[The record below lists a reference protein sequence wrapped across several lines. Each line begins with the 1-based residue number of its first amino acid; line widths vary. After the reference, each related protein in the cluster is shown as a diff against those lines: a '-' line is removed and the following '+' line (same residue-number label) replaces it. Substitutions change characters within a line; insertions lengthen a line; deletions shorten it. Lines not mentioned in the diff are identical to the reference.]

1 ASLRLACL
9 PAVQVVR
16 DGRPVTTFRSV
27 SERALLVY
35 LAVEGQRPH
44 DRAALAGLLWPDAPE
59 PVARRN
65 LNQTLFNL
73 RGALGDPAAAV
84 PLLRVTRQTLQ
95 WNSAAG
101 AEVDVGTLLAH
112 LEAVEAHPHP
122 DPAGVAGCPACLGRL
137 RVAADAYRGP
147 FL

>member
-1 ASLRLACL
+1 MAGAAAAGLRASPVAVPLAPAPLRGDGMASLRLACL

-73 RGALGDPAAAV
+73 RGALGDP
-84 PLLRVTRQTLQ
+84 
-95 WNSAAG
+95 
-101 AEVDVGTLLAH
+101 
-112 LEAVEAHPHP
+112 
-122 DPAGVAGCPACLGRL
+122 
-137 RVAADAYRGP
+137 
-147 FL
+147 